1 MQIIDNKALLLKL
14 RNPKQITTI
23 IPKSN
28 AVGEHEVLVNW
39 GVQEAHTLRG
49 MNIKVPSPI
58 EGRYGWTGKFA
69 PMAHQR
75 TTASFLTL
83 NQKAFCFNEA
93 GCVDSETEYLSPTGW
108 IKLSE
113 YSGGKVAQYDP
124 ATGGAEFVEPSA
136 YVKLPCE
143 DMLRVKTKYGLD
155 QLLSPEH
162 RVLLVDGKKR
172 ARKTETVSAEVLAA
186 RQHMYFSGVRAKL
199 GGTKGGTDTISLS
212 GAAIPTTFLHTPDGS
227 MPYTDAQLRVLVAV
241 IADGHFGSGTKHCS
255 VRLKKER
262 KKVRLRALLSAAEI
276 AFVERACLPEG
287 FSRFTFVAPERW
299 KEFGEAFWS
308 ASVGQREVIA
318 GEVLHWDGCT
328 TRGARFSSSSK
339 ASADYV
345 QYVFASLLHK
355 DNGGTARVTSRK
367 RRGSVEYTV
376 QIRRGTDRLYVLG
389 KAPTITVEPSTDG
402 FKYCFMVP
410 STYLLFRRNG
420 CIFASGNT
428 GKTASA
434 IWAADFLMKQGIV
447 KRALVV
453 CPISIMD
460 SAWRADLFSFAM
472 HRTVGIAYGDA
483 KKRRKIIAGQP
494 DFLIIN
500 YDGVEIVKEDIAA
513 AGYDLIIVDEASHYK
528 NAQSKRWKVLNSLVK
543 PDTWLWMM
551 TGTPAA
557 QGPEDAFG
565 LAKLVNPAGVPKF
578 FGAWKD
584 RVMLKVSQF
593 RWIPKEN
600 SEFTV
605 HRALQPAIRYTKDEC
620 LDLPDMTYV
629 KRDVALTRQ
638 QEVYYKRLKNQMAM
652 EVAGEQITAVNAAV
666 MMGKLLQISAGAS
679 YTESGD
685 TVQFDIGNRYNV
697 LKEVIAESTH
707 KVLIFVP
714 FKHVIDMLSEQ
725 LTKDGVTNEVI
736 RGDVS
741 AGARTDIFKR
751 FQEQPDPR
759 VLVIQPQSAAHGV
772 TLTAANT
779 VVWWSPTSSLETYAQ
794 ANARAHRKGQTNKC
808 TVVQLQGSGV
818 ERRMYKLLDDKID
831 VHTKVVDLYKEMLD

>member
-23 IPKSN
+23 IPKSK

-93 GCVDSETEYLSPTGW
+93 G
-108 IKLSE
+108 
-113 YSGGKVAQYDP
+113 
-124 ATGGAEFVEPSA
+124 
-136 YVKLPCE
+136 
-143 DMLRVKTKYGLD
+143 
-155 QLLSPEH
+155 
-162 RVLLVDGKKR
+162 
-172 ARKTETVSAEVLAA
+172 
-186 RQHMYFSGVRAKL
+186 
-199 GGTKGGTDTISLS
+199 
-212 GAAIPTTFLHTPDGS
+212 
-227 MPYTDAQLRVLVAV
+227 
-241 IADGHFGSGTKHCS
+241 
-255 VRLKKER
+255 
-262 KKVRLRALLSAAEI
+262 
-276 AFVERACLPEG
+276 
-287 FSRFTFVAPERW
+287 
-299 KEFGEAFWS
+299 
-308 ASVGQREVIA
+308 
-318 GEVLHWDGCT
+318 
-328 TRGARFSSSSK
+328 
-339 ASADYV
+339 
-345 QYVFASLLHK
+345 
-355 DNGGTARVTSRK
+355 
-367 RRGSVEYTV
+367 
-376 QIRRGTDRLYVLG
+376 
-389 KAPTITVEPSTDG
+389 
-402 FKYCFMVP
+402 
-410 STYLLFRRNG
+410 
-420 CIFASGNT
+420 T

-584 RVMLKVSQF
+584 MVMLKVSQF
-593 RWIPKEN
+593 RWKPKEN

-714 FKHVIDMLSEQ
+714 FKHVIDMLSER
-725 LTKDGVTNEVI
+725 LTADGVTNEVI

-751 FQEQPDPR
+751 FQEQPDPK

-779 VVWWSPTSSLETYAQ
+779 VVWWAPTSSLETYAQ
-794 ANARAHRKGQTNKC
+794 ANARVHRKGQTNKC